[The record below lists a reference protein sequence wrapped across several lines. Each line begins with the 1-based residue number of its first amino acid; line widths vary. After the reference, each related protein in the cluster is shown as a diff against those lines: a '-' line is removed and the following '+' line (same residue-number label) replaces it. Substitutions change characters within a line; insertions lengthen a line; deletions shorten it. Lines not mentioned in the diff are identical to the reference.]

1 MKGFKLRVLSTLI
14 LVLCLSA
21 CGTWW
26 GSPDEIEVKRG
37 DTLYSLSKRYDV
49 QLRDLIDANNLRPPY
64 TLRIGQVLRVPISN
78 YHVVKRGDT
87 LYSLSRKYNV
97 DVKTLAA
104 NNGLESPYTLIVGQR
119 LAINGYR
126 NSSSS
131 VTSTYRSSSG
141 TTSEYRPVTTVTP
154 QVKPTTSVSSTQPTQ
169 STKVSKY
176 RKTKFAWPV
185 RGSICSRYGTI
196 GKGRA
201 NDGINIKAAQG
212 TAVKAADRG
221 TVAYAGNELKG
232 FGNLILVRHD
242 DGWITAYA
250 HNEKLL
256 VKKGQSVA
264 RGEKIATVGT
274 TGGVNTP
281 QLHFEIRAGKN
292 PVDPTLYLQ

>member
-141 TTSEYRPVTTVTP
+141 TTSAYRPVTTVTP